1 MTNVATARPAAAPGD
16 AGDVLEHLPGAAP
29 CRLCGRFQIMQSVHD
44 EIRGTLLEI
53 LEEDGID
60 APDLTDDT
68 VLLDTGL
75 DSLGLA
81 VLVTRLETTLGYDPF
96 SIMTEAVYPRTLADF
111 EAIYAAYAPSA

>member
-1 MTNVATARPAAAPGD
+1 
-16 AGDVLEHLPGAAP
+16 
-29 CRLCGRFQIMQSVHD
+29 MQSVHD
-44 EIRGTLLEI
+44 EIRATLLEI

-60 APDLTDDT
+60 ADLTDDT